1 MTNFIF
7 FYSIDLKSEYSTY
20 FLKFRKYDDLYD
32 NLRIADLKDIS
43 NLTGCLKPCQYK
55 KYTFVGEKE
64 PTMLKSGENVAFSLW
79 AVSKSRRVCK
89 EQLIFPISRLIAEF
103 GGALGLFLGVS
114 FITLWDNI
122 YLTVPF
128 YKLVFKK

>member
-1 MTNFIF
+1 M
-7 FYSIDLKSEYSTY
+7 YE
-20 FLKFRKYDDLYD
+20 

-43 NLTGCLKPCQYK
+43 KLTGCLKPCQYK

-79 AVSKSRRVCK
+79 AVSKNSRVCR
-89 EQLIFPISRLIAEF
+89 EQLIFPISRLVAEF

-114 FITLWDNI
+114 FITLWDNF
-122 YLTVPF
+122 YLTVS
-128 YKLVFKK
+128 VFKLMSKK